1 MPAIEYNTIPYC
13 VQYVCF
19 AFSSAADKTVTIA
32 MFSFPFLSFP
42 LRLFQPRR
50 LSKTTAKDGSGPTPI
65 PAMRRKAQPAP
76 SIWLGGCSWLL
87 RPLETGPGGPKS
99 VLSSRTWVQAGG
111 PPKQWMQK
119 ANPTVCEDLPVV
131 RAEGDLR
138 CNRLQKPPDR
148 HMSLFSFPR
157 ASDWTATVGHCFT
170 PGHCHFAPRHLLVLG
185 VLNSHRNLESHQV
198 TLPSSSY
205 AILYIYSQGTAEH
218 RDHRAS
224 PNCFLSRFDQRGSS
238 HTMDDH
244 QITCNL
250 KDKAQEGSHTR
261 SNSCYLSLIQ
271 HLHYKKPCPSLY
283 PVIFNIKGPAYTLP
297 LQDLSLQPTN
307 ISLCVLVFYS

>member
-1 MPAIEYNTIPYC
+1 
-13 VQYVCF
+13 
-19 AFSSAADKTVTIA
+19 
-32 MFSFPFLSFP
+32 
-42 LRLFQPRR
+42 
-50 LSKTTAKDGSGPTPI
+50 
-65 PAMRRKAQPAP
+65 
-76 SIWLGGCSWLL
+76 
-87 RPLETGPGGPKS
+87 
-99 VLSSRTWVQAGG
+99 
-111 PPKQWMQK
+111 
-119 ANPTVCEDLPVV
+119 VV

-307 ISLCVLVFYS
+307 ISLFLSLYSCLLFLAYNNSTKLKSTGVETSQQNLVSRSSRRTVALTTNRSEYDLHHHPSHHAMFIPSERTQGAVSRIRCRQPLPHRLSGGADNHLFFPSSTSQKHNLRQRYPSQTPFLPVSVHCSWFNKRS